1 MFDFESA
8 CLTPRCSREFDD
20 VCRTDMSELYI
31 FFFPL
36 CGHFT
41 FCSVSRRAYANGL
54 FRLISVCLSLR
65 AQLLALIA
73 PRIINETLLV
83 STANSASKELSFPFS
98 FFKKLLLHTD
108 A

>member
-1 MFDFESA
+1 MCVGLT
-8 CLTPRCSREFDD
+8 CLNC
-20 VCRTDMSELYI
+20 I